1 MEISSAKVLSAF
13 SCALALA
20 FILPAVVNSS
30 PVLAESGVVKASA
43 TRTPTNTVAQRSQK
57 LSSEQRQQIRNLRQ
71 ERNGKIASV
80 LDKKQAS
87 QFTQAINSHKRLK
100 QALEGLNLA
109 SNQQQQI
116 KSIMATYRDK
126 MKAVI
131 SQ

>member
-1 MEISSAKVLSAF
+1 MEISSAKVLSAV
-13 SCALALA
+13 SSALALA
-20 FILPAVVNSS
+20 VILPGIVNSS
-30 PVLAESGVVKASA
+30 PVLAQSGAIKVSA
-43 TRTPTNTVAQRSQK
+43 TSTPANTIAQRSQK

-71 ERNGKIASV
+71 ERNAKIAST

-100 QALEGLNLA
+100 KALEGLNLT

-131 SQ
+131 NQ